1 MTTHVLRTTHHTSLA
16 AGQVLVRFAPSPT
29 GWLHVG
35 NLRTALVN
43 YLFAK
48 HHGGQFMLRI
58 DDTDRERSRSDY
70 EDGIRDDLA
79 WMGLVVDLHTKQSE
93 RFDRYDFAK
102 EKLMADGRLYPCYE
116 TPEELDIKRKMLV
129 GRGLPPLY
137 DRAALKLTD
146 AQKAQYESEGRRPHW
161 RFKMNHAPIIWDDLI
176 RGAVTFDGAK
186 ISDPVLIREDG
197 VALFTL
203 STSVDDGE
211 MPITHILRGE
221 DHVSNTAVQVQVMEA
236 LGHKLPRFGH
246 MALLKMKEGKISKR
260 EGGGD
265 IKSLRAEGV
274 FPLVLASYLAKIGT
288 SDAIELAGTMD
299 ELVQQFDTRKL
310 GRAMANYDPEE
321 LTRLNQKY
329 LHHMPYA
336 EAKPGL
342 DAAIDEAFWLQI
354 RGNLHALTEAKDWW
368 QMLHQPITPRIDD
381 AGFTAQAATLLPVG
395 EWGEGSWDQFVNAVK
410 DATGRKG
417 KELFMPLRL
426 ALTGMEHGPDMKTVF
441 ALLGRARAEKRLR
454 GEAV

>member
-288 SDAIELAGTMD
+288 SDAIELAATMD